1 MKVSLLLAVFL
12 TATANAQ
19 CPKWAA
25 DDETC
30 PVVGPYEDVW
40 REFYFEGTG
49 EAHLVGILVHAESKM
64 VPSIIE
70 VMADRR
76 MFARIY
82 AITALGLLKEQD
94 ALGALTGLLNDET
107 EKEYF
112 RSAALK
118 AIFVIDSGAGRF
130 AASELVINPD
140 LPDSKLRQT
149 AITVLEH
156 PERIPQEWERH

>member
-1 MKVSLLLAVFL
+1 MKATLLLAL
-12 TATANAQ
+12 LLASSASAE

-30 PVVGPYEDVW
+30 PIVGPYEDVW

-49 EAHLVGILVHAESKM
+49 EAHLVGILVHAGPEI

-70 VMADRR
+70 VIADRQ

-82 AITALGLLKEQD
+82 AITALGLLKEQG
-94 ALGALTGLLNDET
+94 ALGPLTDLLNDET

-118 AIFVIDSGAGRF
+118 AIFVIDSGAGQI
-130 AASELVINPD
+130 AASELVNNPD